1 MLFLSICDCFMCWFS
16 STSNEYFLI
25 VPALNVESHHV
36 GNCANTIL
44 SSSILSRN
52 YYSPRTGQ
60 SSQTL
65 TKITKHIEKSLRTIS
80 IKFLLVIITLYKQR
94 IGDSRY
100 RTQSLRLRRLRFTAR
115 TGIIIEHGASF
126 QTSPKIND
134 MLITRLICI
143 QWKSSRLLSPVS
155 TFSARNAWDHARPLG
170 VRPTK
175 ENASIFRVSLVL
187 LKQGRLN
194 NTILNIWLEPVLC
207 LVLLCLLPVVTVS
220 NFK

>member
-1 MLFLSICDCFMCWFS
+1 MWE
-16 STSNEYFLI
+16 N
-25 VPALNVESHHV
+25 
-36 GNCANTIL
+36 ANTIL
-44 SSSILSRN
+44 SCSILDRN

-65 TKITKHIEKSLRTIS
+65 TKITKHIETSLRTIS

-94 IGDSRY
+94 VGDSRY

-115 TGIIIEHGASF
+115 TGIIVIIEHSASF

-155 TFSARNAWDHARPLG
+155 TFSARNAWDHGRPFG
-170 VRPTK
+170 GETHERK
-175 ENASIFRVSLVL
+175 
-187 LKQGRLN
+187 RLH
-194 NTILNIWLEPVLC
+194 
-207 LVLLCLLPVVTVS
+207 
-220 NFK
+220 F